1 MENETEETCIAT
13 ASTALGVVEE
23 VLLLRNSWSG
33 QNSRVSQAGCQ
44 EGRRG
49 WGGSRTPPIATKKW
63 QTPKW
68 KGGESYGGDKRKWKR
83 LQRSVWRGRDGSD
96 VAWGVAITHNGP
108 WSSRSMWTC
117 CSRSGSRCW
126 TSTFGPQPADPEPQR
141 QPGDISNLPQG
152 PSLSVPLET
161 WSRRHAPFSD

>member
-1 MENETEETCIAT
+1 MHCYSIDC
-13 ASTALGVVEE
+13 LG
-23 VLLLRNSWSG
+23 SS
-33 QNSRVSQAGCQ
+33 
-44 EGRRG
+44 
-49 WGGSRTPPIATKKW
+49 GGSAVVKEQLVWPKQQGLPGRLPGGKAGLGWVQDPSHRNQEM